1 MGGQVSV
8 LGDIY
13 SYGVLLLEMFTG
25 KRPADDMFKDGLSI
39 HKFTAM
45 ALSERVMDIAD
56 SSMPFEEDE
65 EDKEAAHGESNK
77 DCIEEST
84 IIEEVNCHFNAESRV
99 EDYLVSMLQI
109 GLLCSTTSPHEQMP
123 TNDVVSK
130 LSAIRDAFLR
140 FKNENR
146 RRRRGRRMS

>member
-25 KRPADDMFKDGLSI
+25 KRPTDDMFKDDLSI
-39 HKFTAM
+39 QKFTAM
-45 ALSERVMDIAD
+45 ALPEHVMDIAD

-65 EDKEAAHGESNK
+65 EAAHDETNNDG
-77 DCIEEST
+77 IEESA
-84 IIEEVNCHFNAESRV
+84 IIEEVDLHFNAKIRV
-99 EDYLVSMLQI
+99 EDYLVLVLQI
-109 GLLCSTTSPHEQMP
+109 GLLCSTASLRERMP

-130 LSAIRDAFLR
+130 LSAIRGAFLR

-146 RRRRGRRMS
+146 RGRRGGRRMS

>member
-25 KRPADDMFKDGLSI
+25 KRPTDDIFKDGLSI
-39 HKFTAM
+39 QKFTAM
-45 ALSERVMDIAD
+45 ALPERVMDIAD
-56 SSMPFEEDE
+56 SSMPLEEDE
-65 EDKEAAHGESNK
+65 EAAHDETNNDG
-77 DCIEEST
+77 IEESA
-84 IIEEVNCHFNAESRV
+84 IIEEVDHHFNAESGV
-99 EDYLVSMLQI
+99 EDYLVSVLQI
-109 GLLCSTTSPHEQMP
+109 GLLCSSTSSRERMP

-146 RRRRGRRMS
+146 KRRSGGRKMS

>member
-25 KRPADDMFKDGLSI
+25 KRPTDDMFKDGLSI

-45 ALSERVMDIAD
+45 ALSKHVMDIAD
-56 SSMPFEEDE
+56 LSMPFEEDE
-65 EDKEAAHGESNK
+65 EAAHDETNK
-77 DCIEEST
+77 DGIEESA
-84 IIEEVNCHFNAESRV
+84 IVEEVDCHFNAESRV
-99 EDYLVSMLQI
+99 EDYLVSVLQI
-109 GLLCSTTSPHEQMP
+109 GLLCSTTSPREQMP